1 MSRTAPTPVM
11 KQFWEA
17 KKNHPDSILL
27 FRMGD
32 FYEMFE
38 NDAIKASKILGIT
51 LTKRANGA
59 ASSIPLAG
67 FPYHSL
73 EQHLH
78 KLLKAGLRV
87 AICEQVEDPK
97 KAKGIVKREVVEV
110 VTPGIAI
117 TDQFLNQKENNYLM
131 CLFGAEGKFGF
142 SILDHST
149 GEFKTGERD
158 LTKLRTLIQQ
168 FTPTEII
175 VPEFQLNDFKSRIGN
190 DYLFT
195 VYNEWMF
202 DEQSCYN
209 RLTEHFKSKNLKGF
223 GLEKLSLAISS
234 SGVIIDYL
242 KKNCKANINHIS
254 SISIIKEKGFMNL
267 DGFTIRNL
275 EIFNSLNSQNDNN
288 SLIECLD
295 YTITAIGGRLL
306 KSWVRSPLTNKKQI
320 EFRHNLIEELFS
332 NKNIVNDLKVSF
344 KKLSDTERIITRLT
358 LNRASPREVQQL
370 GISLVIGGKIH
381 SEVKKIKSKNINKLF
396 KDFHDLSEVS
406 HIILNGLQEELPVK
420 LSQGN
425 VVKIGVSSKLDE
437 LREIKND
444 ATKWLAR
451 YQVNERE
458 STQINNLKIK
468 YNRVFGYFIEITK
481 SNIDQAPEHYIRKQ
495 TLTNAERYFTPEL
508 KEFEDKILNAN
519 DKILELE
526 TELFYEL
533 RASILEFSML
543 IQDNARILAFLDVI
557 CGFYELADK
566 YNYCKPAIENSNLL
580 EIKNG
585 RHPVI
590 EQILPIDEQFIP
602 NDIFLEPKT
611 KQIAIITGPN
621 MAGKSTYL
629 RQIALIVLI
638 AQIGSFVPAD
648 SAIIGIVDQIFTRVG
663 ASDNLTAGEST
674 FLVEMNETA
683 NILNNATKDSLIILD
698 EIGRGTSTY
707 DGLSIA
713 WAVTEYIHNKPE
725 IASKT
730 LFATHYHELV
740 NLAEELPN
748 AFNLNVLVEEYE
760 NQIVFMRKIIDGGAD
775 KSYGIHVAELAGIPQ
790 SVIQRSREILFEL
803 NENPNENVKASIEV
817 KKEFQM
823 DLFSKKQSE
832 IINDL
837 KDIDINK
844 MTPIE
849 AMTKLDEL
857 KKKHEV

>member
-1 MSRTAPTPVM
+1 MTRTTATPVM

-32 FYEMFE
+32 FYETFE
-38 NDAIKASKILGIT
+38 NDAIQASNILGIT

-59 ASSIPLAG
+59 ASSVPLAG

-73 EQHLH
+73 DQHLH
-78 KLLKAGLRV
+78 KFLKAGHRV

-110 VTPGIAI
+110 VSPGIAI
-117 TDQFLNQKENNYLM
+117 TDQYLNHNENNYLM
-131 CLFGAEGKFGF
+131 CLFCADDKFGF
-142 SILDHST
+142 GILDHST
-149 GEFKTGERD
+149 GEFKAGERD
-158 LTKLRTLIQQ
+158 LIKLRTLIQQ
-168 FTPTEII
+168 YSPSEII

-195 VYNEWMF
+195 IYNEWIF
-202 DEQSCYN
+202 DERSCQK

-223 GLEKLSLAISS
+223 GLDKLNLAISAC
-234 SGVIIDYL
+234 GVIIDYL
-242 KKNCKANINHIS
+242 RKNCKANINHIS
-254 SISIIKEKGFMNL
+254 SISVIKEKGFMNL

-275 EIFNSLNSQNDNN
+275 EIFNSLSSQNNDN
-288 SLIECLD
+288 SLIHCLD
-295 YTITAIGGRLL
+295 YTLTAVGGRLL
-306 KSWVRSPLTNKKQI
+306 KSWVRSPLTDKKQI
-320 EFRHNLIEELFS
+320 EFRHDLIEELQQSKCIIKDIF
-332 NKNIVNDLKVSF
+332 KDL
-344 KKLSDTERIITRLT
+344 KKLSDIERIIARLT
-358 LNRASPREVQQL
+358 VNRANPRELQQL
-370 GISLVIGGKIH
+370 GFSLEIGKIIQT
-381 SEVKKIKSKNINKLF
+381 EVLKLKSKNLNKLF
-396 KDFHDLSEVS
+396 KDFHELSEVS
-406 HIILNGLQEELPVK
+406 KIIINGLQDELPVK

-425 VVKIGVSSKLDE
+425 VIKSGVNSKLDE
-437 LREIKND
+437 IREIQND
-444 ATKWLAR
+444 ATKWLAK
-451 YQVNERE
+451 YQVSERNL
-458 STQINNLKIK
+458 TQINSLKIK
-468 YNRVFGYFIEITK
+468 YNRVFGYFIEVTK
-481 SNIDQAPEHYIRKQ
+481 SNVDQVPENYIRKQ

-533 RASILEFSML
+533 RSSVLEYSKL

-566 YNYCKPAIENSNLL
+566 HNYCKPIIEVSNLL
-580 EIKNG
+580 EMKNG

-590 EQILPIDEQFIP
+590 EQILPIDDQFIP
-602 NDIFLEPKT
+602 NDVYLDSKT

-629 RQIALIVLI
+629 RQIALIVLM
-638 AQIGSFVPAD
+638 AQVGSFVPAD
-648 SAIIGIVDQIFTRVG
+648 SAKIGIVDQIFTRVG

-713 WAVTEYIHNKPE
+713 WAVTEYLHNKSE
-725 IASKT
+725 INAKT

-740 NLAEELPN
+740 NLAEELPK
-748 AFNLNVLVEEYE
+748 AINLNVMVKEFDD
-760 NQIVFMRKIIDGGAD
+760 QIVFMRKIIEGGAD
-775 KSYGIHVAELAGIPQ
+775 KSYGIHVAGLAGIPQ
-790 SVIQRSREILFEL
+790 PVIHRSREILNEL
-803 NENPNENVKASIEV
+803 NENPHENIKASIEV
-817 KKEFQM
+817 KKEFQL

-832 IINDL
+832 IFRDL
-837 KDIDINK
+837 KEIDINQL
-844 MTPIE
+844 TPLE

-857 KKKHEV
+857 KKKHEI

>member
-1 MSRTAPTPVM
+1 MSKTAPTPVM

-32 FYEMFE
+32 FYETFE
-38 NDAIKASKILGIT
+38 NDAINASKILGIT

-78 KLLKAGLRV
+78 KFLKAGLRV

-131 CLFGAEGKFGF
+131 CLFGADGKFGF

-149 GEFKTGERD
+149 GEFKTGERN

-168 FTPTEII
+168 FSPSEII

-202 DEQSCYN
+202 DERSCYN

-223 GLEKLSLAISS
+223 GLEKLNLAISS
-234 SGVIIDYL
+234 SGVILDYL
-242 KKNCKANINHIS
+242 KKNCRANINHIS

-275 EIFNSLNSQNDNN
+275 EIFNSLNSQNDDN
-288 SLIECLD
+288 SLIQCLD
-295 YTITAIGGRLL
+295 YSLTAIGGRLL

-320 EFRHNLIEELFS
+320 EFRHNLIEDLFQ
-332 NKNIVNDLKVSF
+332 NKVLVKDINFNL

-358 LNRASPREVQQL
+358 VNRASPREVQQL
-370 GISLVIGGKIH
+370 GLSLIIGKTIQT
-381 SEVKKIKSKNINKLF
+381 EIKKIKSKNFKKLF
-396 KDFHDLSEVS
+396 MDFHDVDEISQ
-406 HIILNGLQEELPVK
+406 IIINGLQEELPVK

-425 VVKIGVSSKLDE
+425 VIKTGVCSKLDE

-444 ATKWLAR
+444 ATKWLAK
-451 YQVNERE
+451 YQVSERE
-458 STQINNLKIK
+458 SSQINNLKIK
-468 YNRVFGYFIEITK
+468 YNRVFGYFIEVTK
-481 SNIDQAPEHYIRKQ
+481 SNIDQVPEHYIRKQ

-533 RASILEFSML
+533 RTSILEFSKH

-566 YNYCKPAIENSNLL
+566 YNYCKPEIEVSNLL

-590 EQILPIDEQFIP
+590 EQILPINEQFIP
-602 NDIFLEPKT
+602 NDIFLEPTT

-648 SAIIGIVDQIFTRVG
+648 SAKIGIVDQIFTRVG

-748 AFNLNVLVEEYE
+748 AFNLNVLVKEFE
-760 NQIVFMRKIIDGGAD
+760 NQIVFMRKIIEGGAD

-832 IINDL
+832 FINDL
-837 KDIDINK
+837 KEIDINK
-844 MTPIE
+844 ITPIE

>member
-1 MSRTAPTPVM
+1 MSKTAPTPVM

-32 FYEMFE
+32 FYETFE

-78 KLLKAGLRV
+78 KFLKAGLRV

-131 CLFGAEGKFGF
+131 CLFGADGKFGF

-149 GEFKTGERD
+149 GEFKTGERN
-158 LTKLRTLIQQ
+158 LSKLRTLIQQ
-168 FTPTEII
+168 FSPSEII

-202 DEQSCYN
+202 DERSCYN

-223 GLEKLSLAISS
+223 GLEKLNLAISS
-234 SGVIIDYL
+234 SGVILDYL
-242 KKNCKANINHIS
+242 KKNCRANINHIS

-275 EIFNSLNSQNDNN
+275 EIFNSLNSQNDDN
-288 SLIECLD
+288 SLVKCLD
-295 YTITAIGGRLL
+295 YSLTAIGGRLL

-320 EFRHNLIEELFS
+320 EFRHNLIEDLFQ
-332 NKNIVNDLKVSF
+332 NKNIVKDIKFNL

-358 LNRASPREVQQL
+358 VNRASPREVQQL
-370 GISLVIGGKIH
+370 GLSLIIGDTIQT
-381 SEVKKIKSKNINKLF
+381 EVKKINSKNFKKLF
-396 KDFHDLSEVS
+396 MDFHNVGEISQV
-406 HIILNGLQEELPVK
+406 IINGLQEELPVK

-425 VVKIGVSSKLDE
+425 VIKTGVCSKLDE

-444 ATKWLAR
+444 ATKWLAS
-451 YQVNERE
+451 YQVSERD
-458 STQINNLKIK
+458 SSQINNLKIK
-468 YNRVFGYFIEITK
+468 YNRVFGYFIEVTK
-481 SNIDQAPEHYIRKQ
+481 SNIDQVPEHYIRKQ

-533 RASILEFSML
+533 RTSILEFSKL

-566 YNYCKPAIENSNLL
+566 YNYCKPEIEVSNLL

-602 NDIFLEPKT
+602 NDIFLEPTT

-648 SAIIGIVDQIFTRVG
+648 SAKIGIVDQIFTRVG

-748 AFNLNVLVEEYE
+748 AFNLNVLVKEYE
-760 NQIVFMRKIIDGGAD
+760 NQIVFMRKIIEGGAD

-790 SVIQRSREILFEL
+790 PVIQRSREILFEL

-832 IINDL
+832 FLNDL
-837 KDIDINK
+837 KEIDINK
-844 MTPIE
+844 ITPIE